1 MFVAAALFLAAMGL
15 AAYGLRRAVRQ
26 DRFVRTLSDK
36 VMALEVKQAQLRA
49 RQDRLQNMVVDRG
62 WRDSM
67 MLTTIDWRNP
77 PKKF

>member
-1 MFVAAALFLAAMGL
+1 MLVAAALFLAAMGL
-15 AAYGLRRAVRQ
+15 AAYGLMRAVRQ
-26 DRFVRTLSDK
+26 DRFVQTLSDK

-67 MLTTIDWRNP
+67 MLTTIDWTKP

>member
-1 MFVAAALFLAAMGL
+1 MFVAAALFVAAMGL
-15 AAYGLRRAVRQ
+15 AAYGLRNATRH
-26 DRFVRTLSDK
+26 DRLVRTLSDK

-67 MLTTIDWRNP
+67 MLTTIDWTK